1 MVQAACTA
9 CAKALGQDRAL
20 CVECA
25 GRTPMCLKQS
35 EPEEKRE
42 EKRAGMGMW
51 QLVQGL
57 VGRIED

>member
-1 MVQAACTA
+1 MCESVCRSLRHNISRRMDEQTR
-9 CAKALGQDRAL
+9 L
-20 CVECA
+20 
-25 GRTPMCLKQS
+25 TPLR

-42 EKRAGMGMW
+42 EKRPGMGIW